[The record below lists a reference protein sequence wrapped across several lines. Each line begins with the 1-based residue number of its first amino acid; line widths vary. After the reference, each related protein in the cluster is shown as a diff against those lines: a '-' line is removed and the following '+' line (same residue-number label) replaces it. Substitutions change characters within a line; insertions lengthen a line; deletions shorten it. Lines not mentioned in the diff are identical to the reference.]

1 MYLNLQVNVNVKS
14 REMISGE
21 ENNVNNNN
29 VHLSNSL
36 FLLEYFITKGEY
48 EQLHQQ
54 ADISVNV

>member
-1 MYLNLQVNVNVKS
+1 MNVKS